1 MAICMK
7 KQSSSYLWSFE
18 EQKSCAAF
26 VMPGF
31 DTITREVKVG
41 YGSICTRL

>member
-7 KQSSSYLWSFE
+7 KQSGSYLWSFE
-18 EQKSCAAF
+18 EQKSCAVF

-31 DTITREVKVG
+31 VFQRIATPMPD
-41 YGSICTRL
+41 